1 MWEDVS
7 ISSPS
12 PSGPVFFTEIQ
23 GGMFSGALCS
33 HTIESLISEPSL
45 TLGRGQ
51 VGEYST

>member
-1 MWEDVS
+1 MCLCVGHRDILSYMAACIVGIDTGQS
-7 ISSPS
+7 C
-12 PSGPVFFTEIQ
+12 Q
-23 GGMFSGALCS
+23 HCS